1 VTSRYAAS
9 AVGDYLLKRFGFTFL
24 EAPHVQPLEDA
35 IWEVAREAQLH
46 RREIMAIGEALAGDL
61 AYVAQSIE
69 DGARNIYEPLER
81 GALHDRA
88 KAANDLERRVQQ
100 LIAVHQ
106 ATVVFWNEHGKQDR
120 LDQEEYTRQAG
131 EVRTL
136 HTRCEGLER
145 HVANLEESL
154 AAVREELDEALD
166 EKTAISAK
174 AAAELLAGRE
184 EMETAKAVLEATQR
198 KLNEAN
204 KALNQAAVTVADM
217 RHERNEAQKEAH
229 DLRAELDGMAEARDE
244 AKSMLADV
252 EGAHRLAV
260 DEYHSMVQERD
271 EERARAEA
279 FKEELRATD
288 EKLNAALDRAQE
300 QQNRADKAEEDLA
313 IAERQLQR

>member
-69 DGARNIYEPLER
+69 DGARNVYEPLER
-81 GALHDRA
+81 GTLHDRA

-106 ATVVFWNEHGKQDR
+106 ATVAFWNEHGKQAR

-136 HTRCEGLER
+136 HTRCKGLEV

-154 AAVREELDEALD
+154 AAVRAELDTTLD
-166 EKTAISAK
+166 EKRAE
-174 AAAELLAGRE
+174 AAAYDAELRASLE
-184 EMETAKAVLEATQR
+184 DMETTKAVLEAAQR

-217 RHERNEAQKEAH
+217 RHERDEAQKEAH
-229 DLRAELDGMAEARDE
+229 DLREKLDATEERANGAEDERDDAERAR
-244 AKSMLADV
+244 
-252 EGAHRLAV
+252 RLAV
-260 DEYHSMVQERD
+260 DEYHGAIQERD

-279 FKEELRATD
+279 FQSELREALERAT
-288 EKLNAALDRAQE
+288 E
-300 QQNRADKAEEDLA
+300 QQNRADEAEAALDA
-313 IAERQLQR
+313 AEKQLQAR